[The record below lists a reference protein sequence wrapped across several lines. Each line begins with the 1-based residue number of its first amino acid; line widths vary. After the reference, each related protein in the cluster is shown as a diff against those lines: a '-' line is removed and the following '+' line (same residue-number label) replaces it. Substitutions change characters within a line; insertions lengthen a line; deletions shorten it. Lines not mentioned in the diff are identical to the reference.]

1 MSGTAYQRLTQP
13 TVVAVR
19 CRGSDWPRGLLAE
32 TPIPDTWMG
41 LVVRADGGRRL
52 VPAGE
57 DPHPGREDTLVLV
70 RNRAISVPVELGD
83 APSADHHGVHAEVEL
98 LVRCPP
104 REDEL
109 AALHRTL
116 LGEAELTLEG
126 LAAHV
131 HAAGAPAAL
140 QAFIREQSAQDLV
153 HNDQRNALLDSL
165 SRGLAAFLFASG
177 LVLERLGRVEFRSA
191 SLARDEQHRRATER
205 RADELAAKARLE
217 EAALAATRRRLD
229 ALGDVLTKL
238 QAAATGHTDLQW
250 RTLLPALSPSER
262 GRLLESLWRL
272 TPDRTVAVALVV
284 VAGRQCLWLDP
295 TEPDQIV
302 RRVDLPEDLGGLRSV
317 TFDRVAGALLVG
329 AATGVWCLDPADGR
343 VVSKHAVPIKQPPR
357 TGFNAAIIRD
367 GRLLATHSELGAWL
381 WDFEEPSE
389 RLGPNLPPSQG
400 GGGGGSSSPP
410 LPPRTTGG
418 GSGPTLGVGSQ
429 SPPAVPAPETLTNEE
444 RGHKTAA
451 EPHAL
456 LRPAAGV
463 PKTIRAATADD
474 QGRLLF
480 AADNRVLAFRSN
492 GEPLWTSGPAESAI
506 QCLAVLDE
514 HLYAGTG
521 MGTLLRCDLAQPGE
535 WLIVHRQAGPIESV
549 CPRRWD
555 DLVELVIPAGAQGIG
570 GVYAEEGIVARL
582 MDCPVPIRRA
592 WACDDALVGLTEP
605 RDRLLVLTGA
615 MPGRAGREVPIAR
628 LTGWPAQ
635 DACIVTRRGAQPSG
649 LESPSNPNAARAD

>member
-1 MSGTAYQRLTQP
+1 MPVTAGVRQRLDQP

-19 CRGSDWPRGLLAE
+19 CRGGDWPRGLLAE
-32 TPIPDTWMG
+32 TPVPDTWMG
-41 LVVRADGGRRL
+41 LVVRADGGRRF

-57 DPHPGREDTLVLV
+57 DPRPGREDTLVLV
-70 RNRAISVPVELGD
+70 RNRAISVPVELED
-83 APSADHHGVHAEVEL
+83 APSADQHGVHAEVEL

-104 REDEL
+104 CEDEL

-116 LGEAELTLEG
+116 LGEAELTLAG

-140 QAFIREQSAQDLV
+140 QAFIREQSARDLV
-153 HNDQRNALLDSL
+153 HNDQRAALLDSL
-165 SRGLAAFLFASG
+165 SRALAAFLFAAG

-191 SLARDEQHRRATER
+191 SLVREEEHRRSTAR

-238 QAAATGHTDLQW
+238 QVAATGHTDLQW

-284 VAGRQCLWLDP
+284 VAGRQCLWLDSTQP
-295 TEPDQIV
+295 EQIV
-302 RRVDLPEDLGGLRSV
+302 RRVDVPDDLGGLRSV
-317 TFDRVAGALLVG
+317 TFDRATNALLVG
-329 AATGVWCLDPADGR
+329 AATGVWQLDPADGR
-343 VVSKHAVPIKQPPR
+343 LVSRFALTTKEPPR
-357 TGFNAAIIRD
+357 TGFNAAVIRD

-381 WDFEEPSE
+381 WEFEKPSE
-389 RLGPNLPPSQG
+389 RQFAKSPPAQG
-400 GGGGGSSSPP
+400 GGGGGSQSPTLAPSSGAP
-410 LPPRTTGG
+410 TADESGS
-418 GSGPTLGVGSQ
+418 GSGPVARPL
-429 SPPAVPAPETLTNEE
+429 LT
-444 RGHKTAA
+444 
-451 EPHAL
+451 PV
-456 LRPAAGV
+456 AGI

-474 QGRLLF
+474 HGRLVF
-480 AADNRVLAFRSN
+480 AADNRVLAFRST

-506 QCLAVLDE
+506 HGLAVLDE
-514 HLYAGTG
+514 HLYAGTST
-521 MGTLLRCDLAQPGE
+521 GTLLRCDLARPGE

-555 DLVELVIPAGAQGIG
+555 DLVEIVIPAGAQGIS

-582 MDCPVPIRRA
+582 MDCSVPIRRA
-592 WACDDALVGLTEP
+592 WACDDALVGLTEA
-605 RDRLLVLTGA
+605 RDRLVVLTGA
-615 MPGRAGREVPIAR
+615 MPTRAGREVPIAR
-628 LTGWPAQ
+628 LTGWPIE
-635 DACIVTRRGAQPSG
+635 DACIVTRQEARPSDAEWSSDSNVSRG
-649 LESPSNPNAARAD
+649 D

>member
-1 MSGTAYQRLTQP
+1 MTPGVRQRLDLV

-19 CRGSDWPRGLLAE
+19 CRGGDWPRGLLAE
-32 TPIPDTWMG
+32 TPVPDTWMG
-41 LVVRADGGRRL
+41 LVVRADGGRRF

-57 DPHPGREDTLVLV
+57 DPRPGREDTLVLV
-70 RNRAISVPVELGD
+70 RNRAISVPIELED
-83 APSADHHGVHAEVEL
+83 TPSADHHGVHAEVEL

-140 QAFIREQSAQDLV
+140 QAFIREQSAQNLV
-153 HNDQRNALLDSL
+153 HNDQRDALLDSL
-165 SRGLAAFLFASG
+165 SRALAAFLFASG
-177 LVLERLGRVEFRSA
+177 LILERLGRVEFHSA
-191 SLARDEQHRRATER
+191 SLTREEQHRRSTAR

-250 RTLLPALSPSER
+250 RTLLPALLPSER

-295 TEPDQIV
+295 TQPEQIV
-302 RRVDLPEDLGGLRSV
+302 RRVDVPDDLGGLRSV
-317 TFDRVAGALLVG
+317 TFDRDADALLVG
-329 AATGVWCLDPADGR
+329 AATGVWHLDPADGR
-343 VVSKHAVPIKQPPR
+343 VVSKFAVATKTPPR
-357 TGFNAAIIRD
+357 TGFNAAVIRD
-367 GRLLATHSELGAWL
+367 RRLLATHSELGAWL
-381 WDFEEPSE
+381 WEFEEPRE
-389 RLGPNLPPSQG
+389 HQPIHPPPSQVATG
-400 GGGGGSSSPP
+400 DSPW
-410 LPPRTTGG
+410 RG
-418 GSGPTLGVGSQ
+418 GVGGRSQ
-429 SPPAVPAPETLTNEE
+429 SPPPAPSSAVPPAEESGKGSGPVARPLLTPV
-444 RGHKTAA
+444 G
-451 EPHAL
+451 
-456 LRPAAGV
+456 GI

-474 QGRLLF
+474 HGHLVF
-480 AADNRVLAFRSN
+480 AADNRVLAFGSK
-492 GEPLWTSGPAESAI
+492 GEPLWTGGPAESAI
-506 QCLAVLDE
+506 HCLAVLDE
-514 HLYAGTG
+514 HLYAGTST
-521 MGTLLRCDLAQPGE
+521 GTLLRCDLARPGE

-555 DLVELVIPAGAQGIG
+555 DLVELVIPAGAQGIS

-582 MDCPVPIRRA
+582 MDCPLPIRRA

-615 MPGRAGREVPIAR
+615 MAGRAGREVPIAR
-628 LTGWPAQ
+628 LTGRPIQ
-635 DACIVTRRGAQPSG
+635 DVCIVTQREAQPFG
-649 LESPSNPNAARAD
+649 AESPSNPNASRAD